1 MKKSVVPFLLMV
13 LFFSA
18 CAKRT
23 VTRVNPNEQID
34 LSGRWNDSDDRLVAN
49 DMISDVLSRRW
60 ITDFEKKHNKRPV
73 VIVGS
78 IKNSTAEHINTTA
91 FVSAVEEELLN
102 SGLVRIVQNSE
113 FREKLRQERAAQSDF
128 SSPETMKKFGR
139 ELGADFMLLGK
150 ISSVTDEYG
159 KKKVIAYTVKLE
171 LDNLE
176 TNEKVWIN
184 NKTIKKYITD

>member
-1 MKKSVVPFLLMV
+1 MRKLVIP
-13 LFFSA
+13 LFFIVLLVSS

-49 DMISDVLSRRW
+49 DMISDVLSRAW
-60 ITDFEKKHNKRPV
+60 ITNYQREFNKKPV
-73 VIVGS
+73 VIVGD
-78 IKNSTAEHINTTA
+78 IKNSTAEHINTNA

-113 FREKLRQERAAQSDF
+113 FRDKLRQERASQKDF
-128 SSPETMKKFGR
+128 SSEESMKKFGR

-159 KKKVIAYTVKLE
+159 KKKIIAYTVKME